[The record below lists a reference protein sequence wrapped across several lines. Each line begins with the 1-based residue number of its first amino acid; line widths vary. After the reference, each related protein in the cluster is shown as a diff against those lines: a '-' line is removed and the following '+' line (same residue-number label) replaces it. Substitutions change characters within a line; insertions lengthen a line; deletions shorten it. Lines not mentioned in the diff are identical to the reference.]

1 MAQAIRTDHVSYRQA
16 VRVCS
21 FGLLLQLALGLV
33 LLLYGILAKDSA
45 FVVASMYAGAGLPLW
60 IGLLLTFHQHVLER
74 IEALEND
81 ETAAEGAGLAASI
94 FAKDTTRPAARR
106 LAFMH
111 GVAMPATSL
120 LVAAL
125 LVAAGWWT
133 LDWFGR
139 LKDPTATEVEAFQ
152 TGASLGWQLAI
163 CIGLALV
170 AFIFSRFVAGMSR
183 QPAWANL
190 RGGAGM
196 MVGNAVVL
204 LAIAIGIV
212 FLFLERPAVLEG
224 IVRGVAVFMI
234 AFAGEILLNF
244 VLNLYRPRRPGEF
257 PRPAF
262 DSRVLSLLAAPD
274 SIVRSINE
282 AVNYQFGFDVTS
294 SWGYQLLLRSTGRLA
309 LLGAV
314 VLVGLSTLVV
324 VEPGDQALR
333 LRFGRPVDGVYEGRT
348 MVKLPWPVETAQIHP
363 TGRLRDLALG
373 TRPETQGEFKPWGS
387 EGALDPAANLYLVA
401 APTRSA
407 ALESSLAAVDAS
419 GIAAGGNAS
428 SLADQFALVDAD
440 IVLQWR
446 VRDGEL
452 RKFLEFS
459 NDSRTRRSP
468 FDMRERLLRASATRE
483 VTQFLS
489 TQPLD
494 RILAAGESSLET
506 ELRNRIQAAFD
517 GLGSG
522 VELVGVAIPRL
533 RPPGA
538 EADRFVELSIS
549 VQNARK
555 VVEQAR
561 STVNTTM
568 ATLIGAASRAP
579 EVVAAIESLRR
590 IEREKGPESPE
601 ATEQRLRCERA
612 LLESTAATASVISSA
627 RARRWELH
635 MDARRNAAEV
645 LGEAAAWSVDPEL
658 YRQRALMRVL
668 AENLRGVR
676 VKYVLGG
683 DPARTRVDVEMKE
696 VESGLNLAD
705 YIAPEGEN

>member
-1 MAQAIRTDHVSYRQA
+1 MPSAMRIDHFSYRQA
-16 VRVCS
+16 VRVCG
-21 FGLLLQLALGLV
+21 FGILIQLAVGLT
-33 LLLYGILAKDSA
+33 LLLYGTLVGDSA
-45 FVVASMYAGAGLPLW
+45 FTVAALYAGAGLPLW
-60 IGLLLTFHQHVLER
+60 IGLLLVFHQHVLER
-74 IEALEND
+74 IEALEYD
-81 ETAAEGAGLAASI
+81 ESSPEGAGVAAGI
-94 FAKDTTRPAARR
+94 FAKDITRPAARR

-111 GVAMPATSL
+111 GVLMPATSL
-120 LVAAL
+120 LVAGL
-125 LVAAGWWT
+125 LVASGWWT
-133 LDWFGR
+133 LDWFAR
-139 LKDPTATEVEAFQ
+139 LGDPSETEIAPFR
-152 TGASLGWQLAI
+152 TGGSLGWQLAI

-183 QPAWANL
+183 QPAWQNL
-190 RGGAGM
+190 RGGAGY

-204 LAIAIGIV
+204 LAVAIGIV
-212 FLFLERPAVLEG
+212 FLFLDRPTVLEG
-224 IVRGVAVFMI
+224 IVRGLAIFMI
-234 AFAGEILLNF
+234 AFAVEILLNF

-282 AVNYQFGFDVTS
+282 AVNYQFGFDITS

-348 MVKLPWPVETAQIHP
+348 MVKLPWPVETAELYP
-363 TGRLRDLALG
+363 TGRIRTLPLG
-373 TRPETQGEFKPWGS
+373 TKPKPTGNYQPWGA
-387 EGALDPAANLYLVA
+387 EGVLDPDANLFLVS

-407 ALESSLAAVDAS
+407 ALASSLAAVDAT
-419 GIAAGGNAS
+419 GLAGGAATG

-452 RKFLEFS
+452 DRFLSFS
-459 NDSRTRRSP
+459 NDARTRRLP
-468 FDMRERLLRASATRE
+468 LDMRERLLQATAKRE

-494 RILAAGESSLET
+494 RILSAGESSLEYA
-506 ELRNRIQAAFD
+506 LRERIQSAFD
-517 GLGSG
+517 ALGSG
-522 VELVGVAIPRL
+522 IELVGVAIPRM

-568 ATLIGAASRAP
+568 ATLIGAAARAP
-579 EVVAAIESLRR
+579 EVVAAIETLRR
-590 IEREKGPESPE
+590 IERERGPDSPE
-601 ATEQRLRCERA
+601 AIEQRIRCERA
-612 LLESTAATASVISSA
+612 LLESTAATASVISAA
-627 RARRWELH
+627 RAERWRLH

-658 YRQRALMRVL
+658 YRQRRLMQVL
-668 AENLRGVR
+668 AESLQGVR

-683 DPARTRVDVEMKE
+683 DPARTRVNVDMKE
-696 VESGLNLAD
+696 VEAGLNLGD
-705 YIAPEGEN
+705 YIDTSGSR